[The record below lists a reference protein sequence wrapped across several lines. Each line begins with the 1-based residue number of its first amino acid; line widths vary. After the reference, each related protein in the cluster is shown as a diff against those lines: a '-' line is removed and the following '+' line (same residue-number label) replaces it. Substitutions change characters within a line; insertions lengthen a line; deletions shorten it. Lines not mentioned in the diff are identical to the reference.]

1 MTASWSVCHW
11 VCVCLIST
19 RICFTD
25 SLEPIGKTVSYD
37 CTKSNMRSNRS
48 FICHAFSTSFWM
60 YISMYQIP
68 KAIQTNICFC
78 FSLYST
84 KESIVVSAFQIL
96 CMLAPVTSVLCDP
109 FCTTVLDAH
118 QIPVLQILL
127 PSHRVLLPCLGVPII
142 SIWFFIALLSVL
154 FFFSPL
160 LQYCDCLLVLLF
172 PQFSFFSSATL
183 YKPEQSPSAS
193 VQVTSQT
200 SGLCN
205 KLYL

>member
-1 MTASWSVCHW
+1 MTASWSVCQW

-25 SLEPIGKTVSYD
+25 SLEPIGKTVAYD
-37 CTKSNMRSNRS
+37 CTKSNMRSMRS

-68 KAIQTNICFC
+68 EAIHTNICFC

-109 FCTTVLDAH
+109 F
-118 QIPVLQILL
+118 LL
-127 PSHRVLLPCLGVPII
+127 LYNSAWCSSNSSSANSFAKPQSSFALPRSANNFYLIFYCSSLC
-142 SIWFFIALLSVL
+142 SL
-154 FFFSPL
+154 FFFSSTTVLWLFASIALPSILFFL
-160 LQYCDCLLVLLF
+160 LCDII
-172 PQFSFFSSATL
+172 
-183 YKPEQSPSAS
+183 
-193 VQVTSQT
+193 
-200 SGLCN
+200 
-205 KLYL
+205 